1 MTKPLPPGWVRSTIG
16 VVCLSVAKHQPHRQ
30 PNEEIIYIDIGG
42 VDPRTHSISETK
54 KYLGEEAPSRARQLV
69 NVGDTLFSTVRVYLE
84 KIAIVPDYLNGSTA
98 STGFCVL
105 RPSDALD
112 PRYLYYRVLERSF
125 IDELSTKQTGTS
137 YPAVRDQDVLAMS
150 ISFPSLPEQERIV
163 TAIKEHFSRINAAES
178 AAQTAL
184 AGLDTLRR
192 AILTAAFSGHLVDQN
207 PDDEPASV
215 LLERIAAEG
224 PQRRTRHNAQIAN
237 QVPSLTTKVLPSGWA
252 WANFGSIA
260 QTQLGKMLSE
270 KSKTGIGSRPYLRN
284 KNVQWHRFD
293 LKDVAQM
300 DFTDKDQAKY
310 ELQPGDLLV
319 CEGGEVGRCA
329 TWLHPTGEMY
339 YQKALH
345 RVRPHHTI
353 QVKWLEYFLRWAAE
367 TDRFAQHTSGST
379 ISHLPQRDLRQL
391 YVPISPSSEQKLIV
405 AIIEDYFSR
414 INAAKAS
421 LERCLQRC
429 AVLRQAVLAAAFSG
443 QLVEQNPSDEPA
455 SVLLERIAAEQP
467 KRRPRRKSV

>member
-16 VVCLSVAKHQPHRQ
+16 AVCLSVAKHQPQRQ

-125 IDELSTKQTGTS
+125 IDERSTKQTGTS

-163 TAIKEHFSRINAAES
+163 TAIEEHFSRIDAAES

-184 AGLDTLRR
+184 ARLDTLRR
-192 AILTAAFSGHLVDQN
+192 SILTAAFSGHLVKPLN
-207 PDDEPASV
+207 PRRTPDDLPEDWHWSTLGDISQKPQYGWTTKSTYGTGINYLRTTDISRGKIDWNSVPVCIDSPDDLNRFILHHGDIVVSRAGSVGISCMIKNPPTAVFASYLIRLRV
-215 LLERIAAEG
+215 TDTICASYVAHFLKSSIYWTAISDAKIGIAVQNVNAKKLAAIRIPLAPPKEQERIVAA
-224 PQRRTRHNAQIAN
+224 
-237 QVPSLTTKVLPSGWA
+237 
-252 WANFGSIA
+252 
-260 QTQLGKMLSE
+260 
-270 KSKTGIGSRPYLRN
+270 
-284 KNVQWHRFD
+284 
-293 LKDVAQM
+293 
-300 DFTDKDQAKY
+300 
-310 ELQPGDLLV
+310 
-319 CEGGEVGRCA
+319 
-329 TWLHPTGEMY
+329 
-339 YQKALH
+339 
-345 RVRPHHTI
+345 
-353 QVKWLEYFLRWAAE
+353 
-367 TDRFAQHTSGST
+367 
-379 ISHLPQRDLRQL
+379 
-391 YVPISPSSEQKLIV
+391 
-405 AIIEDYFSR
+405 IEEHFSR
-414 INAAKAS
+414 IDAAKAS

-429 AVLRQAVLAAAFSG
+429 NILRRAVLAAAFSG
-443 QLVEQNPSDEPA
+443 RLVEQDSSDEPA